1 MRAATNSQ
9 AVVKEMPV
17 NLSEAFEGVPGI
29 YVIGSKNPPRDGR
42 TFWKVGM
49 GTSLRSR
56 LGDYQIC
63 FPEGYWIKLLL
74 TLPTPQGRWRDDN
87 IRRAVAIIER
97 QIHNELDDTADVERL
112 TIVHKQSEWFA
123 GKFSDVRAAIARVIY
138 RLGLQDRVR
147 VHDKLSS
154 VRYGPTLKQRKG
166 RAHIPAGDNFT
177 ALQTSAML
185 ADVQDRESWLT
196 AQEEDAVE
204 GMLSLQVTKNWETL
218 GLPDTPDEAEREYV
232 VSRIVDET
240 QDEQGQTL
248 YKVRWKGYRKA
259 DDTWETEANLLQNAS
274 EKVFDWKAA
283 QGATQL
289 QTMARRPTNVGR
301 PPTFSVYT

>member
-112 TIVHKQSEWFA
+112 TIVHSSQIRMRSWMKPASR
-123 GKFSDVRAAIARVIY
+123 SRRSSISSTARS
-138 RLGLQDRVR
+138 
-147 VHDKLSS
+147 LSPQRPGIDS
-154 VRYGPTLKQRKG
+154 GPVASCQRP
-166 RAHIPAGDNFT
+166 R
-177 ALQTSAML
+177 S
-185 ADVQDRESWLT
+185 
-196 AQEEDAVE
+196 
-204 GMLSLQVTKNWETL
+204 
-218 GLPDTPDEAEREYV
+218 
-232 VSRIVDET
+232 
-240 QDEQGQTL
+240 
-248 YKVRWKGYRKA
+248 
-259 DDTWETEANLLQNAS
+259 
-274 EKVFDWKAA
+274 
-283 QGATQL
+283 
-289 QTMARRPTNVGR
+289 PT
-301 PPTFSVYT
+301 